1 MTIRTTLYL
10 GKDLSYYP
18 HIYDRGAYVE
28 VTTGSAKSAMWID
41 SSDADEIERL
51 AYALT
56 DLARQLR
63 ETQAQ
68 AAA

>member
-1 MTIRTTLYL
+1 
-10 GKDLSYYP
+10 
-18 HIYDRGAYVE
+18 
-28 VTTGSAKSAMWID
+28 MWID